1 MRKRSSHESA
11 LGVGQVPDLLPT
23 GLLAQRA
30 RTSGLLLGL
39 DYDGTLAEITSTPE
53 LAWPMAGVCESL
65 TRLSDPKLSASIAV
79 VVITGRR
86 ICDVQRLLGVSLA
99 HVFFSGVHGLEV
111 CEPGASPRFT
121 RESVECLSE
130 LATVRSWLDH
140 HVPRERGFRVEDKE
154 IAVGLHFRDAAPAL
168 FEPLCREFAS
178 FVTKE
183 TPRLKLLRLK
193 MLVEALPREADKGHA
208 IEQARLRVPGPFVP
222 VFFGDDQTDEDVF
235 EALDAN
241 GIGVMVGS
249 ARASLA
255 RWRVD
260 GPSAVARELK
270 ELKDAL
276 APPQESVSNSSSG
289 SRWGLK

>member
-1 MRKRSSHESA
+1 
-11 LGVGQVPDLLPT
+11 
-23 GLLAQRA
+23 
-30 RTSGLLLGL
+30 
-39 DYDGTLAEITSTPE
+39 
-53 LAWPMAGVCESL
+53 
-65 TRLSDPKLSASIAV
+65 LSDPKLSARIAV
-79 VVITGRR
+79 VIVTGRR
-86 ICDVQRLLGVSLA
+86 IRDVQRLLGVSLA

-121 RESVECLSE
+121 RESMDCVSE

-140 HVPRERGFRVEDKE
+140 HVPRGRGFRVEDKE

-178 FVTKE
+178 FVTEE
-183 TPRLKLLRLK
+183 TPRLKLFRLK
-193 MLVEALPREADKGHA
+193 MLVEAAPREADKGKA
-208 IEQARLRVPGPFVP
+208 IQQARLRVPRAFVP

-235 EALDAN
+235 AALDAN

-260 GPSAVARELK
+260 GPPAVARELK
-270 ELKDAL
+270 ELEDAL
-276 APPQESVSNSSSG
+276 AATPQLSVPNSSSS
-289 SRWGLK
+289 SRSGLI